1 MYLLGGRKLY
11 CRPALR
17 QGSRGGVDRR
27 VGVDVRGSLRGGVS
41 TLVMMLT
48 VTSRCRSFSRLA
60 ATRQYAANGCRNAT
74 SCAGFRGRGG
84 RFIYCGRVGRD
95 ARRRGIGG

>member
-27 VGVDVRGSLRGGVS
+27 VGVDARSGLRGEVS
-41 TLVMMLT
+41 MLVMLMN
-48 VTSRCRSFSRLA
+48 VTSRCRGFSRLA
-60 ATRQYAANGCRNAT
+60 ATRQYATNSCRNAT
-74 SCAGFRGRGG
+74 SCAGFHGRGD
-84 RFIYCGRVGRD
+84 RFIYCGRVSRD